1 MKNNLLISLLM
12 CLMISIILFAYA
24 PKILAEETCVVEPI
38 SSFDDSSSCR
48 YTSYRGSDDNF
59 YESCYQKYL
68 LRKNDWEIRCFR
80 YWDDKNKIT
89 PSTNQTPTVAP
100 VIQNTPPATT
110 PSPSPIKKI
119 IKKIITPTPTEEI
132 ASSSGSTFNTATVS
146 GITTSKNGFLSWIL
160 KIFRILNIL
169 KD

>member
-1 MKNNLLISLLM
+1 M

-38 SSFDDSSSCR
+38 SSFDVSSSCR
-48 YTSYRGSDDNF
+48 YTSYKGSDDNF

-80 YWDDKNKIT
+80 YWDDKSKVT
-89 PSTNQTPTVAP
+89 PSISQIPTTTP
-100 VIQNTPPATT
+100 VIQNILPTST
-110 PSPSPIKKI
+110 PSPSPVKKI
-119 IKKIITPTPTEEI
+119 IKKIVTPTPTEEI
-132 ASSSGSTFNTATVS
+132 ASSSGSILNTATVS
-146 GITTSKNGFLSWIL
+146 GITTSKNSFLSWIL